1 MRVSKIDSLEKAYLV
16 ARLAQDKKAEDLKIL
31 DMRGLS
37 NFCDFFVILT
47 ASSGRRAEA
56 VAENIQD
63 GFREKGLAVRAKEG
77 SEDTKWILIDLFD
90 VVAHI
95 FDADT
100 RQFYNLD
107 RLWADAPEIKL
118 PVKKKK
124 CLKKNSKACW
134 LAS

>member
-1 MRVSKIDSLEKAYLV
+1 
-16 ARLAQDKKAEDLKIL
+16 
-31 DMRGLS
+31 MRGLS

-56 VAENIQD
+56 IAENIQD
-63 GFREKGLAVRAKEG
+63 GFRDKGLAVRAKEG
-77 SEDTKWILIDLFD
+77 SADTKRLWQEEAKPWPGGLWILLDLFD

-95 FDADT
+95 FDAPA

-118 PVKKKK
+118 PAKKKNVPRK
-124 CLKKNSKACW
+124 TRKPAG
-134 LAS
+134 

>member
-1 MRVSKIDSLEKAYLV
+1 
-16 ARLAQDKKAEDLKIL
+16 
-31 DMRGLS
+31 MRGLS

-56 VAENIQD
+56 IAENIQD
-63 GFREKGLAVRAKEG
+63 GFRDKGLAVRAMEG
-77 SEDTKWILIDLFD
+77 SADTQRLWQEEAKPWPGGLWILLDLFD

-95 FDADT
+95 FDESA

-118 PVKKKK
+118 PAKKKNVPRK
-124 CLKKNSKACW
+124 TRKPAG
-134 LAS
+134 

>member
-1 MRVSKIDSLEKAYLV
+1 
-16 ARLAQDKKAEDLKIL
+16 
-31 DMRGLS
+31 MRGLS

-63 GFREKGLAVRAKEG
+63 GFRNKGLAVRAKEG

-118 PVKKKK
+118 PVKKRNVSRKTPK
-124 CLKKNSKACW
+124 PAG
-134 LAS
+134 

>member
-1 MRVSKIDSLEKAYLV
+1 
-16 ARLAQDKKAEDLKIL
+16 
-31 DMRGLS
+31 MRGLS

-56 VAENIQD
+56 VAESIQD

-95 FDADT
+95 FEADT

-118 PVKKKK
+118 PARKSPSTITFRRFSARPILPLALKKKNVSRK
-124 CLKKNSKACW
+124 TRKPAG
-134 LAS
+134 

>member
-1 MRVSKIDSLEKAYLV
+1 
-16 ARLAQDKKAEDLKIL
+16 
-31 DMRGLS
+31 MRGLS

-56 VAENIQD
+56 IAENIQD
-63 GFREKGLAVRAKEG
+63 GFRDKGLAVRAMEG
-77 SEDTKWILIDLFD
+77 SADTQWILLDLFD

-95 FDADT
+95 FDESA

-118 PVKKKK
+118 PAKKKNVSRK
-124 CLKKNSKACW
+124 TRKPAG
-134 LAS
+134 